1 MTALLAT
8 PRFGGPR
15 NVQSYYDS
23 VNNIVRQ
30 MRPTRTLRAIC
41 HQLNAE
47 NYKTPSG
54 LEWTRERLAG
64 YLHTA
69 AV

>member
-15 NVQSYYDS
+15 NVPSYYAALND
-23 VNNIVRQ
+23 II
-30 MRPTRTLRAIC
+30 RTLRPASTLRTVC
-41 HQLNAE
+41 YHLNAQGF
-47 NYKTPSG
+47 KTPSG

-69 AV
+69 AI

>member
-1 MTALLAT
+1 MPALLAT

-15 NVQSYYDS
+15 NVPSYYSDLNS
-23 VNNIVRQ
+23 IVRVL
-30 MRPTRTLRAIC
+30 RPVSTLRTIAT
-41 HQLNAE
+41 HLNVQGFQ
-47 NYKTPSG
+47 TPSG
-54 LEWTRERLAG
+54 LEWTRERLAN